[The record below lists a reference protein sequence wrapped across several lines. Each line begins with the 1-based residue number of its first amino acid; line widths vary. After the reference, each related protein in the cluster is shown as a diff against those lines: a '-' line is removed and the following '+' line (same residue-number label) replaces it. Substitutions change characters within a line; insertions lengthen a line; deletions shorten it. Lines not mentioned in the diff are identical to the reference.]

1 MLTGSR
7 ALQVSATRR
16 VQQLNNIV
24 GNSLAILNLVDN
36 LYFKEVARDVG
47 VRLGND
53 EKEVDHQLDA
63 FRA

>member
-1 MLTGSR
+1 
-7 ALQVSATRR
+7 
-16 VQQLNNIV
+16 
-24 GNSLAILNLVDN
+24 LAILNLVDN